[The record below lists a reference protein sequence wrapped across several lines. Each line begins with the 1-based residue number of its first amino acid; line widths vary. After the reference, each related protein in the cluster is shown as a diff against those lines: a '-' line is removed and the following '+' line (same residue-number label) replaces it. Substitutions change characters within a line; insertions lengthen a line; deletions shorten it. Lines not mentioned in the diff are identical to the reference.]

1 MGKRK
6 SEPKQKALPV
16 ERVRHQ
22 LFYVWCG
29 IFLLY
34 VCTFLFSSMKAGVGF
49 PLAIDATWKVA
60 YLVIPVLGA
69 FAGYWFGVSTL
80 EDEDDVEVIYPQ
92 KRQVMFVLTAVL
104 HGFVYL
110 IIIVGVLAE
119 NFQDQ
124 EIPVSYPQ
132 RVDLVLKFLLLI
144 WSVSLLPV
152 GWLLKGTKIPHGE
165 LSSDAADGD

>member
-6 SEPKQKALPV
+6 NRTKGNKISV
-16 ERVRHQ
+16 EKVRHQ
-22 LFYVWCG
+22 LFYTWCG

-34 VCTFLFSSMKAGVGF
+34 MCTFLFSSMKNGVGF

-60 YLVIPVLGA
+60 YLIVPVLGA
-69 FAGYWFGVSTL
+69 FAGYWFGAAAL
-80 EDEDDVEVIYPQ
+80 DGGDDVEVVD
-92 KRQVMFVLTAVL
+92 RQRCRLMFVLTAVL

-110 IIIVGVLAE
+110 IIIVGILSE

-132 RVDLVLKFLLLI
+132 RVDLVLKFMLLI

-152 GWLLKGTKIPHGE
+152 GWLLKGAKIPQANLTPIGK
-165 LSSDAADGD
+165 